1 MNQIGFYHGIKKM
14 SSMTNKSGVMNVF
27 KEATRELGKSIC
39 KYDYDKNE

>member
-27 KEATRELGKSIC
+27 KEATRELGKI
-39 KYDYDKNE
+39 